1 MGMIRNAMGASALLL
16 LAGCVGYPAGG
27 YYGGGSGGYPG
38 GGYGGGGYPGGGYGP
53 GGVVRCESDDG
64 RTRHCRIDT
73 RGGVSLTRQLSRT
86 ACVQGRS
93 WGWDNSGVWVSQGCR
108 AEFVTGRGGGYGPGP
123 GHGGPGYGGGG
134 EQVLRCES
142 KNDRQQRCPV
152 QVRRD
157 VQLVRQLSERRCVRG
172 QNWGWDRSGVWV
184 DGGCRAEFRVR

>member
-1 MGMIRNAMGASALLL
+1 MGTIRNALGAGAVLL

-27 YYGGGSGGYPG
+27 YGGGPPG
-38 GGYGGGGYPGGGYGP
+38 GGYGS
-53 GGVVRCESDDG
+53 GGVVRCESDDD
-64 RTRHCRIDT
+64 RTRHCRVDT

-86 ACVQGRS
+86 QCVQGRN

-108 AEFVTGRGGGYGPGP
+108 AEFVAGRGGYGPGAGP

-134 EQVLRCES
+134 ERVLRCES
-142 KNDRQQRCPV
+142 KNDRHQRCPV

-157 VQLVRQLSERRCVRG
+157 VQLTRQLSERPCVRT